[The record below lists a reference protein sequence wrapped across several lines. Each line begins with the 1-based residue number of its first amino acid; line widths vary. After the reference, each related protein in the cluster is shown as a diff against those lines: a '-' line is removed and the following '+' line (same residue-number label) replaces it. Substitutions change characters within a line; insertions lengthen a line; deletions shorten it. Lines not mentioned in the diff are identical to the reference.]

1 MIINGGS
8 RCNARFFARHLSNED
23 ENERVTLCDI
33 RYLAAENVTDALHEM
48 EVVAIGTFCKNYFYH
63 ANINPLDT
71 EHLTPK
77 QWDYAVE
84 LLEKNLGLQNN
95 SRFIVEHR
103 KKGRTHR
110 HVIWSRIDVRRMRAV
125 TMMHDYTKHQAV
137 ARELESEF
145 GLQSVESV
153 LGPEK
158 VKGQRPKRRPK
169 TWESFRGKK
178 SGIDPHA
185 MTAEITSLFRG
196 SLNGEEFALALAEHG
211 YQLVKADRRDLCLL
225 DRAGQVHSIARRL
238 DSVKAA
244 EFQAFMMDI
253 DRRTLL
259 TVAKAGANRQ
269 CAQIEAK

>member
-8 RCNARFFARHLSNED
+8 RCNARFFAKHLSNED

-33 RYLAAENVTDALHEM
+33 RYLAAENITDALHEM
-48 EVVAIGTFCKNYFYH
+48 EVVAIGTFCKNFFYH

-71 EHLTPK
+71 EHLTAE

-84 LLEKNLGLQNN
+84 LLEQNLGLQNN
-95 SRFIVEHR
+95 ARFIVEHR

-110 HVIWSRIDVRRMRAV
+110 HVVWSRIDVRRMRAV
-125 TMMHDYTKHQAV
+125 TMMHDYAKHQAT
-137 ARELESEF
+137 ARQLEREF

-158 VKGQRPKRRPK
+158 VKGGRPKRRPK
-169 TWESFRGKK
+169 SWETFRGKK

-185 MTAEITSLFRG
+185 MTTEVTSIFRG
-196 SLNGEEFALALAEHG
+196 SLNGEEFAAALSKGG

-225 DRAGQVHSIARRL
+225 DKAGHVHSIARRL
-238 DSVKAA
+238 DGVKAA
-244 EFQAFMMDI
+244 ELQRFMADI
-253 DRRTLL
+253 DRSSLL
-259 TVAKAGANRQ
+259 TVSEARKGLRQ
-269 CAQIEAK
+269 LG